1 MKKNELLEKLRKDL
15 GYSRKKIAEFLEV
28 SPTTI
33 ERYEKGKLNFN
44 EKIKYIQGI
53 SALYGIDSSIFNV
66 DIDFDLKSEYIQK
79 HLLSKFSKNFRLLLY
94 FLNFDITQ
102 KEYQIFLSEIVFDY
116 FNKTTDFIINTN
128 ESPLCYN
135 DLINCYK
142 YTEINFL
149 NHSQEKEPIIKQLK
163 RDNYLKCLLSQIIV
177 TIALNTFNPKDFFEK
192 NILDYILKNFDELNF
207 SEFLKK
213 LHLIT
218 ATDVGNFGI
227 SAKEM
232 LELKKQILIDFNTLI
247 KQGISLTKE
256 NIKLYQFKI
265 GKFEKS
271 QNLPAPTDPKDK
283 QICELLQYAPPAF
296 KDKIIEKLLK
306 FKDEVEDI

>member
-15 GYSRKKIAEFLEV
+15 GYSRKKIAEYLEV

-53 SALYGIDSSIFNV
+53 SALYGIDSSIFNA
-66 DIDFDLKSEYIQK
+66 DIDFELKNEYIQK
-79 HLLSKFSKNFRLLLY
+79 HLLSRFSKNFRLLLY

-102 KEYQIFLSEIVFDY
+102 KKYQIFLSEIVFDY
-116 FNKTTDFIINTN
+116 FNKTTEFIINTN
-128 ESPLCYN
+128 KSPLSYN

-142 YTEINFL
+142 NTEINFL
-149 NHSQEKEPIIKQLK
+149 NHFNEKELIVKQLK
-163 RDNYLKCLLSQIIV
+163 RDNYLKCLSSQIIV
-177 TIALNTFNPKDFFEK
+177 IIALNTFNPKDFFEK
-192 NILDYILKNFDELNF
+192 NIIDYILKNFNELNF
-207 SEFLKK
+207 FEFIKNLN
-213 LHLIT
+213 LII
-218 ATDVGNFGI
+218 ATDLGNLGI
-227 SAKEM
+227 TIKEIHD
-232 LELKKQILIDFNTLI
+232 LRKQLLIDFNSLI
-247 KQGISLTKE
+247 QQGISLTKE

-271 QNLPAPTDPKDK
+271 QNIPAPTDPKDK